1 MSHTVLEVL
10 ASKWVYLVVCALRR
24 ATLRHGE
31 LARKIE
37 GITPKMLTQTLRE
50 LERDGLVTRRI
61 YPVIPPK
68 VEYELTELGRNLAA
82 LLDQIRTWSE
92 QNAPHIREAR
102 ARALSQRGG
111 GISVIAAKAEPRLRV
126 TWRRLPYVSRSW
138 RCGRRFASRG
148 LGVARFQHL
157 RLGKLRF
164 SFGE

>member
-1 MSHTVLEVL
+1 MDSGDLCEPLGYDAFKRTCMSHTVLEVL

-102 ARALSQRGG
+102 ARALVSE
-111 GISVIAAKAEPRLRV
+111 VAE
-126 TWRRLPYVSRSW
+126 
-138 RCGRRFASRG
+138 
-148 LGVARFQHL
+148 FQ
-157 RLGKLRF
+157 
-164 SFGE
+164 S